1 MWAAQVWLRDFKGN
15 PISAICFKMTV
26 PRFIYKQLF
35 GNFSSESCQWKYNT
49 YTWNNVIHI
58 CRVRRDIFY
67 FQNKRWLFTTNL
79 WSVEFSLEEDN
90 LTTYLLENPGRS
102 LIVPQKCWKVLNNSH
117 LTQFLFTIF
126 LPLNPHLTVTAH
138 STIFIPYAYM
148 AGMIQLKER
157 FILNLIQISTTPM
170 VSCLVL

>member
-1 MWAAQVWLRDFKGN
+1 MN
-15 PISAICFKMTV
+15 SYTC
-26 PRFIYKQLF
+26 
-35 GNFSSESCQWKYNT
+35 
-49 YTWNNVIHI
+49 TWNNVIHI
-58 CRVRRDIFY
+58 CRVKRDIFY

-102 LIVPQKCWKVLNNSH
+102 LIVPRKCWKVLNNSH

-126 LPLNPHLTVTAH
+126 LPLKPHLTVPAH
-138 STIFIPYAYM
+138 STIFHPLCIH
-148 AGMIQLKER
+148 GWDDSITER
-157 FILNLIQISTTPM
+157 FILNLIKISTTLM